1 MSMVSSFWNSCSP
14 PIFSPNYLRILST
27 NTLIK
32 PSSTKCILN
41 WSGVWSVYCCCCCFL
56 LVVFCCVKLKT
67 SVLHSSSSLCAVVGT
82 NLSIPCGRITP
93 SSTAGLHQRAAPSL
107 SSFCSCTEPLPRA
120 QSAQTF
126 TYFPLQGFI
135 SRGWVTFPF
144 KLKTQNIWFLHCF

>member
-1 MSMVSSFWNSCSP
+1 MESDQFIAAAVVF
-14 PIFSPNYLRILST
+14 
-27 NTLIK
+27 
-32 PSSTKCILN
+32 
-41 WSGVWSVYCCCCCFL
+41 YCLF
-56 LVVFCCVKLKT
+56 FCCVKLKT

-82 NLSIPCGRITP
+82 NLSIPCGRINP

-144 KLKTQNIWFLHCF
+144 KLQNSKHLISPLLLTLGLTSTPPFREYLYVVIALIGQATFSDSKVIFQHLFQ